1 VSPSLAPDVR
11 QIAQDSDMLFIESG
25 QTPTELMTALEIGG
39 IAKLFPAHVGGPA
52 YLRSFLSVAPGA
64 KIVPTGG
71 IPLGQIAEWLDAGA
85 YAVGVGRDLTASGDI
100 EARIRDLDLPVVH

>member
-1 VSPSLAPDVR
+1 
-11 QIAQDSDMLFIESG
+11 MLFIESG